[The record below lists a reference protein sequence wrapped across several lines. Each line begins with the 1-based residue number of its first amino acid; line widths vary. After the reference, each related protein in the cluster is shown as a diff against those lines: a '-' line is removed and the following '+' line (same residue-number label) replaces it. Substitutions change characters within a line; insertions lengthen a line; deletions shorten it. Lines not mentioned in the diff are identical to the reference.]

1 MAELLRKLSRA
12 LGRSLPR
19 AGSGPK
25 AAGHGAR
32 QQVSTWT
39 QANRY
44 PIIFR
49 AMRDQHYE
57 TADLRILSFG
67 CSTGEE
73 IQSLD
78 AHYFTGAQIDG
89 VDIDEAALIAA
100 RSKTY
105 ANNEVEIFDFDA
117 FAGESKTYDLIFAM
131 SVLCRW
137 PTTKGLSDIS
147 GIYPFSAFAKTAT
160 LLHARLAPGG
170 YLVIFNANYRFEDT
184 EAFAMDCEVVPVV
197 FEEEQFV
204 HKFAPDGKR
213 LVDQNAGV
221 VFLRRRS

>member
-1 MAELLRKLSRA
+1 MVEPLKKLSRA
-12 LGRSLPR
+12 LRRALLP
-19 AGSGPK
+19 AGSAPK

-39 QANRY
+39 QADRY

-49 AMRDQHYE
+49 AMRDLHEE
-57 TADLRILSFG
+57 TANLRILSFG

-78 AHYFTGAQIDG
+78 AHYFTGARIDG

-100 RSKTY
+100 RSKAYT
-105 ANNEVEIFDFDA
+105 NNEVAIFDFDT
-117 FAGESKTYDLIFAM
+117 FAGGTETYNLIFAM

-137 PTTKGLSDIS
+137 PTTKGLRDIS
-147 GIYPFSAFAKTAT
+147 DIYPFSAFAKTAT

-170 YLVIFNANYRFEDT
+170 HLVIFNANYRFEDT
-184 EAFAMDCEVVPVV
+184 EAFAADCEVVPVV

-213 LVDQNAGV
+213 LVDENAGV